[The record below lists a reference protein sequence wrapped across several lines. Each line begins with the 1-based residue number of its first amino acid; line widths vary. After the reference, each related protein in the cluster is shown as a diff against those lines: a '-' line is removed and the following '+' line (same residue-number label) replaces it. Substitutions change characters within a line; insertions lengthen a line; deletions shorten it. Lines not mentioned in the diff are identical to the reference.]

1 MYTVIVAD
9 DEQEIRR
16 SLIRK
21 VDWGSARFSD
31 VERRKTVLEALE
43 LTEKLEPGSASD
55 GYTHAIYQRHRACT
69 PGAGDKAGY
78 PDRISEWI

>member
-21 VDWGSARFSD
+21 VDWRGGKRCGSFGTDGKAG
-31 VERRKTVLEALE
+31 A
-43 LTEKLEPGSASD
+43 GSASD